1 MPLTTRRRAADSHS
15 KTPKRAMARLCGA
28 LSVPTS
34 VPVAASSPRR
44 HAPRD
49 RCASIRHRPRS
60 VATAFDLTTLSVQVF
75 TQSLAEAPVEGEAE
89 AAKA

>member
-1 MPLTTRRRAADSHS
+1 MPLTTRRRAAYSHS
-15 KTPKRAMARLCGA
+15 RLP
-28 LSVPTS
+28 SVPWRVS
-34 VPVAASSPRR
+34 VVLSPCRPARVAARSPRR

-49 RCASIRHRPRS
+49 RCASIRHWPRS